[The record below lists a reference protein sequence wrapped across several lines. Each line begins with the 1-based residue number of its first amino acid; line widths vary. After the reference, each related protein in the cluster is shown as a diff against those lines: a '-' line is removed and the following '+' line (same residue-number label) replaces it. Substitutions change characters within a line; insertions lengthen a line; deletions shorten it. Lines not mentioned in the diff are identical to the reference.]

1 MTKLS
6 ADERALLEEA
16 EREPSLAC
24 QVYRGLMVVGPEH
37 ERDLLAQR
45 LTARGLL
52 ACIEPVG
59 YRTLPCGGSASRYSL
74 TRAGREALK
83 ADGVRGFV
91 LPALLGR
98 DPASTSSS

>member
-6 ADERALLEEA
+6 AEERALLEEA
-16 EREPSLAC
+16 MREPSLVC
-24 QVYRGLMVVGPEH
+24 QVYHGLTVVGPEH

-59 YRTLPCGGSASRYSL
+59 FRTLPCGGSSSRYSL

-83 ADGVRGFV
+83 ADGARGFA
-91 LPALLGR
+91 LPALFGR
-98 DPASTSSS
+98 DRARVPSS